1 KYALNKIKED
11 LYNKL
16 IDNYELELND
26 LKASKSE
33 LGDYQKDLDKFV
45 SFGLSFLSNLDK
57 YYRIADVNTKVRIL
71 GSIFS
76 EKLHFF
82 ESSFRTLPYTDAVAL
97 ICNYNKGLHS
107 FENKK
112 GETYKNLSHFV
123 PWVGIEP
130 TLRRT
135 RV

>member
-1 KYALNKIKED
+1 CKCKRYRTDLVHQELERAFSSLKPSKGILTLFEKILIDEYNNVKNSRLRDIKVIDKKIIEINNNQVLLTEKYALNKIKED

-57 YYRIADVNTKVRIL
+57 YYRIAD
-71 GSIFS
+71 
-76 EKLHFF
+76 
-82 ESSFRTLPYTDAVAL
+82 
-97 ICNYNKGLHS
+97 
-107 FENKK
+107 
-112 GETYKNLSHFV
+112 
-123 PWVGIEP
+123 
-130 TLRRT
+130 
-135 RV
+135 